1 MKVRSATSNDPWGP
15 SGTQMAEIA
24 EATFNNHDFIEI
36 MEILDKRLNDK
47 GKNWRHVFK
56 ALVLLDYC
64 IHCGAEN
71 VVSYATQNLYIV
83 KTLREFQHR
92 DESGKDQG
100 ANIRQKAKE
109 ITALLEDDERLREA
123 RRNRNNMKYRMRGRT
138 GFSEHDIPSPS
149 STASFPR
156 SRSKQSDFARDNHS
170 EGDNADWTDED
181 RQMQRAIAESKRLA
195 AEQERSRKESDEQ
208 LRRAIAESEQ
218 ESRQRE
224 ENVAHQN
231 ELILTQDFDD
241 QPGVGALVPHATASQ
256 QPADMFGALIDTSD
270 PNYAQQMAY
279 QQQQQ
284 MQQQMYHQQSQMDIL
299 GNGGYQ
305 QQQQHQMF
313 SANNAFFNQNGQG
326 SSTFNQTQYDQ
337 QSTSTFQTLG
347 GTNPFAQTTPA
358 MTSPF
363 GAPQP
368 LASHANQASFG
379 VPEPSYMN
387 ASLTP
392 QPATGDLLGS
402 LGTPAASG
410 TTSTLATAFDGGNQP
425 KALPYHNSSTPNAL
439 IAEIA
444 RNSSQIDPFANLANS
459 RASAGTPTGGGTSG
473 VGNPFAPAS
482 GTATAGT
489 PTGGTGTPSGSMFN
503 NLTSSGP
510 VSPPHRPSLLD
521 GLDPLGSAS
530 STTALTTTISQSTGF
545 GPSDSKNPFA
555 TTSSLNSTRAGKP
568 SLNQLMWQQQ
578 QPGAS
583 ASHSPMTTQTLLTE
597 HTTTRNA
604 TYSSTN
610 LMGGGT
616 PSSNQMYAPQSQGSL
631 ASSGL
636 GYNPSFSAST
646 PSFGMP
652 QQSMPA
658 QPTPPVPPM
667 SFNTTGTGFGAQPGN
682 PAGAGNNPFA
692 SFGPTGP
699 AGGGPPT
706 SQPGFQSGT
715 SNMFGQF

>member
-1 MKVRSATSNDPWGP
+1 KNYTKGYTEAQMKVRNATSNDPWGP

-123 RRNRNNMKYRMRGRT
+123 RRNRHNMKYRMKGRT
-138 GFSEHDIPSPS
+138 GLSDHDIPSPS

-156 SRSKQSDFARDNHS
+156 SRSKQNDFARDNHS

-181 RQMQRAIAESKRLA
+181 RQMQRAIAESKRMA

-224 ENVAHQN
+224 EDIAHQN

-241 QPGVGALVPHATASQ
+241 QPGAGALVPHATASQ
-256 QPADMFGALIDTSD
+256 QPTDMFGALIDTAD
-270 PNYAQQMAY
+270 TNYAQQLAY

-284 MQQQMYHQQSQMDIL
+284 MQQGMYHQQSQMDVL
-299 GNGGYQ
+299 SNGGYQ
-305 QQQQHQMF
+305 QQHQMYA
-313 SANNAFFNQNGQG
+313 ANNAFFSQNGQS
-326 SSTFNQTQYDQ
+326 SSTFNHTQYDQ
-337 QSTSTFQTLG
+337 QSSSTFQTLG
-347 GTNPFAQTTPA
+347 GTNPFAQATPA
-358 MTSPF
+358 VASSFGVPQSLTPQANQTPF
-363 GAPQP
+363 GAPE
-368 LASHANQASFG
+368 S
-379 VPEPSYMN
+379 SYMN
-387 ASLTP
+387 AGSTQ
-392 QPATGDLLGS
+392 QPATGDLLDS

-444 RNSSQIDPFANLANS
+444 RNSSQIDPFASLANS
-459 RASAGTPTGGGTSG
+459 RASAGTPTGGGASSS
-473 VGNPFAPAS
+473 VGNPFAQPS
-482 GTATAGT
+482 
-489 PTGGTGTPSGSMFN
+489 GTGTPSGSMFN
-503 NLTSSGP
+503 TLTSSGP
-510 VSPPHRPSLLD
+510 ASPPHRPSLLD
-521 GLDPLGSAS
+521 GLDPLGTTS
-530 STTALTTTISQSTGF
+530 STTALTTTISQSAGF
-545 GPSDSKNPFA
+545 GPSENRNPFA
-555 TTSSLNSTRAGKP
+555 TTSSLNSTKAGKP

-578 QPGAS
+578 QSAAS

-610 LMGGGT
+610 LMG
-616 PSSNQMYAPQSQGSL
+616 
-631 ASSGL
+631 
-636 GYNPSFSAST
+636 
-646 PSFGMP
+646 
-652 QQSMPA
+652 
-658 QPTPPVPPM
+658 
-667 SFNTTGTGFGAQPGN
+667 
-682 PAGAGNNPFA
+682 
-692 SFGPTGP
+692 
-699 AGGGPPT
+699 
-706 SQPGFQSGT
+706 
-715 SNMFGQF
+715 